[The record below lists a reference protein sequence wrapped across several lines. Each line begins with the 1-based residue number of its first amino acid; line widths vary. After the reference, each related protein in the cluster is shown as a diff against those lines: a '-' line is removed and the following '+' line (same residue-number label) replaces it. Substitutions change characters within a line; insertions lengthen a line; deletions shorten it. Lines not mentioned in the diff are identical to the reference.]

1 MERSERDGEQIP
13 ITGEGLQRMQA
24 ELDEL
29 LNVKRP
35 EVAGR
40 VGAAREV
47 AADPMESGEYSEALD
62 ELRVLEGRIATLEEM
77 LGRAQVIEETA
88 GHGGLVELGSEV
100 RLRFDDGEE
109 HTYRLVGPPEADPLE
124 GLISNESPLGRAL
137 LGRRPQ
143 DVVEWSTPEG
153 SSRAEILAVS

>member
-1 MERSERDGEQIP
+1 MERPERADDEQIP

-24 ELDEL
+24 ELDDL

-47 AADPMESGEYSEALD
+47 AADPLESGEYAEALD

-77 LGRAQVIEETA
+77 LGRAQVIEEPA
-88 GHGGLVELGSEV
+88 GGGELVELGSQV
-100 RLRFDDGEE
+100 RL
-109 HTYRLVGPPEADPLE
+109 
-124 GLISNESPLGRAL
+124 
-137 LGRRPQ
+137 
-143 DVVEWSTPEG
+143 
-153 SSRAEILAVS
+153 